1 MRNTR
6 LYPDISALIY
16 YAVALDIKELRSP
29 VGNGASLGCPVLN
42 GHGFSGS
49 SDLKLKLPQGKN
61 RDNLPA
67 DSKRAN

>member
-49 SDLKLKLPQGKN
+49 SDLK
-61 RDNLPA
+61 
-67 DSKRAN
+67 